1 MNPNRRFKDE
11 IYDQFSRI
19 GKAVS
24 SPKRLELLDI
34 LCQGE
39 RTVENLANE
48 TSLTIANTSQ
58 HLQVLKNSRLV
69 EQEKKGLYVVYR
81 PAPMVCEFFL
91 SMRKVAENRIAEIEQ
106 IKNRFLEGKK
116 GMESIDRDA
125 LIKRIQKEEVTIL
138 DVRPPEEFRAGHI
151 KGAVSVPLKE
161 LGLMLTKLPKNK
173 EIVAYCR
180 GPYCVLSVEAVQL
193 LNEKGYHAVRLEEG
207 VQDWRAMG
215 LPVASGE

>member
-1 MNPNRRFKDE
+1 VNPNRRFKDD

-39 RTVENLANE
+39 RTVENLARE

-69 EQEKKGLYVVYR
+69 EQEKKGLYVIYR

-106 IKNRFLEGKK
+106 IKNRFLDGKT
-116 GMESIDRDA
+116 GMEPVDRDA
-125 LIKRIQKEEVTIL
+125 LIRRIKKEDVIIL

-151 KGAVSVPLKE
+151 NGALSVPLKE
-161 LGLMLTKLPKNK
+161 LDLMLAKLPKNK

-180 GPYCVLSVEAVQL
+180 GPYCVLSVDAVQL
-193 LNEKGYHAVRLEEG
+193 LNKKGYQAVRLEEG

-215 LPVASGE
+215 FPVASGV